1 MALIAD
7 ETILEVK
14 RSVDITEIVSG
25 YIPLKRAGSSYK
37 ALCPFHEE
45 KSPSFIV
52 TPTRQTF
59 KCFGC
64 GKGGDAISFVM
75 AHENVD
81 YPEAIRILAER
92 SGILVKYKEGGK
104 EGLGRDDLYRVLE
117 WAQEVFRGLL
127 LKAPEAEIARAFLT
141 RRGVSD
147 ETSDLFKLGFSMD
160 SWDHLLQRGRKAGF
174 DDKTL
179 AAAGLAIEREGRG
192 GYYDR
197 FRGRV
202 VFPIHDPRG
211 RTIGF
216 GARTLKDEQPKF
228 LNSPETAVFSKGRG
242 FYGLHLNKEE
252 IEKTRTVY
260 IVEGYLD
267 VVIPHMAG
275 VKGLVATL
283 GTALT
288 KDHLKILRRYAD
300 KVVLVFDSD
309 AAGQKASERGLDLL
323 LSENVD
329 IFVASLPPGMD
340 PDDVVIKQGA
350 DKLRE
355 CLEKPREI
363 FGFLMD
369 SLAARHGTSTP
380 AAIGRIV
387 QEMLERINQIP
398 DPVKQEILVQQLA
411 AKFGIEERSLRGK
424 LARQR
429 EGESASPAAVEIA
442 RPATP
447 ANPTMEKAGRE
458 LLACAFADKTTAA
471 LIRKECPAER
481 YPSELLRKIAATA
494 YRLFDQNGEILTSDL
509 VALLQDAAAMELAAA
524 IGDLEVDP
532 AKAPDRAAGCL
543 LTMGLSEARS
553 EYRGIQGRLN
563 EASETEQREQLK
575 KFQETK
581 GAKSR
586 VNPRAFP
593 GR

>member
-1 MALIAD
+1 M
-7 ETILEVK
+7 E
-14 RSVDITEIVSG
+14 
-25 YIPLKRAGSSYK
+25 
-37 ALCPFHEE
+37 
-45 KSPSFIV
+45 
-52 TPTRQTF
+52 
-59 KCFGC
+59 
-64 GKGGDAISFVM
+64 
-75 AHENVD
+75 
-81 YPEAIRILAER
+81 
-92 SGILVKYKEGGK
+92 
-104 EGLGRDDLYRVLE
+104 
-117 WAQEVFRGLL
+117 
-127 LKAPEAEIARAFLT
+127 
-141 RRGVSD
+141 
-147 ETSDLFKLGFSMD
+147 

-355 CLEKPREI
+355 CLEHPREI

-369 SLAARHGTSTP
+369 ALAAKHGTSTP
-380 AAIGRIV
+380 AATGRIV
-387 QEMLERINQIP
+387 QEMLDRINQIP

-429 EGESASPAAVEIA
+429 EGESASAAPVEIA
-442 RPATP
+442 RPMTP
-447 ANPTMEKAGRE
+447 VNPTMEKAGRD
-458 LLACAFADKTTAA
+458 LLACIFVDKATAA
-471 LIRKECPAER
+471 KVRAEFPAER

-494 YRLFDQNGEILTSDL
+494 YRLFDQHGEISLSDL

-532 AKAPDRAAGCL
+532 ATAPERAAGSL
-543 LTMGLSEARS
+543 KSLSLSEARS
-553 EYRGIQGRLN
+553 EYRGMQGRLN
-563 EASETEQREQLK
+563 EKSESEQREDLK